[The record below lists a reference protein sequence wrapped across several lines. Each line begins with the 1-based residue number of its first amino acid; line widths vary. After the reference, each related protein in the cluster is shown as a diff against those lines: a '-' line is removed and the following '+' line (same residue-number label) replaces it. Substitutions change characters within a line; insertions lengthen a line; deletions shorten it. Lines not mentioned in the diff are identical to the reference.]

1 MSDMDM
7 FICKAVLSSKLIKY
21 AHGQRL
27 VFSSNNLAET
37 VSVSIEKYLKT

>member
-7 FICKAVLSSKLIKY
+7 FICKTVLFSKLIKY

-37 VSVSIEKYLKT
+37 VNVSIEKWKN